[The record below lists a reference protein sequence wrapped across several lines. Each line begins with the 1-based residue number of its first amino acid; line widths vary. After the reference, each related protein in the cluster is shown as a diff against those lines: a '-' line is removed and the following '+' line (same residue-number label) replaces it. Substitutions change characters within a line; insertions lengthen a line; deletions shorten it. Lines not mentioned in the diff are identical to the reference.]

1 MEEHC
6 GHVLVGDALLC
17 CGVVVVAVVYAFV
30 EEKPEIFRCAMTKV
44 SVLPEYLSK
53 CLLVREPALTAQAC

>member
-1 MEEHC
+1 MKEHC

-30 EEKPEIFRCAMTKV
+30 EEKLVIFRCAMTKV
-44 SVLPEYLSK
+44 WVLPEYLLK
-53 CLLVREPALTAQAC
+53 CPLVRGPALIAQAC